1 MRNYILK
8 RILQMIPVL
17 LVVTALV
24 FSLLLLIPGDPVR
37 AIIGVGEALDEEQ
50 MEAMRIRLG
59 LDKPIP
65 VQYVKWLGKAV
76 RGNFG
81 QSNHTN
87 QDVMYEIKN
96 RLPVTIQLGLAAWII
111 SIIIAIPSGIIS
123 AVKRGTKTDFA
134 ATVLSMGGVA
144 IPGFWLGIML
154 ILLFGV
160 VLEWL
165 PTHGFVSLFEDPIK
179 GIRHLILPA
188 VSLGLA
194 GAALNM
200 RQTRSAMLEVL
211 AQDYVRTARAKGLKE
226 RRVIWI
232 HALKNSMLPV
242 VTIMGLQIGRL
253 FGGTVIIETM
263 FAIPGMGRLMVD
275 SIFRK
280 DFPVVQAC
288 VLIVA
293 VTVLVANLITDIIYA
308 YLDPRIHYG

>member
-65 VQYVKWLGKAV
+65 VQYVIWLGKAV

-96 RLPVTIQLGLAAWII
+96 RLPVTIQLGLAAWMI
-111 SIIIAIPSGIIS
+111 SIIIAIPAGIIS
-123 AVKRGTKTDFA
+123 AMKRGTKTDFV

-154 ILLFGV
+154 ILFFGV
-160 VLEWL
+160 VLNWL
-165 PTHGFVSLFEDPIK
+165 PTHGFVSLFENPIE

-188 VSLGLA
+188 VSMGLA

-211 AQDYVRTARAKGLKE
+211 AQDYVRTARAKGLRE
-226 RRVIWI
+226 GRVIWV

-242 VTIMGLQIGRL
+242 VTIIGLQIGRL
-253 FGGTVIIETM
+253 FGGAVIIETM

-280 DFPVVQAC
+280 DFPIVQAT

>member
-65 VQYVKWLGKAV
+65 VQYVIWLGKAV

-96 RLPVTIQLGLAAWII
+96 RLPVTIQLGLAAWMI
-111 SIIIAIPSGIIS
+111 SIIIAIPAGIIS
-123 AVKRGTKTDFA
+123 AMKRGTKTDFV

-154 ILLFGV
+154 ILFFGV
-160 VLEWL
+160 VLNWL
-165 PTHGFVSLFEDPIK
+165 PTHGFVSLFENPIE

-211 AQDYVRTARAKGLKE
+211 AQDYVRTARAKGLRE
-226 RRVIWI
+226 GRVIWV

-242 VTIMGLQIGRL
+242 VTIIGLQIGRL
-253 FGGTVIIETM
+253 FGGAVIIETM

-280 DFPVVQAC
+280 DFPIVQAT

>member
-1 MRNYILK
+1 
-8 RILQMIPVL
+8 V
-17 LVVTALV
+17 A
-24 FSLLLLIPGDPVR
+24 
-37 AIIGVGEALDEEQ
+37 
-50 MEAMRIRLG
+50 
-59 LDKPIP
+59 
-65 VQYVKWLGKAV
+65 
-76 RGNFG
+76 
-81 QSNHTN
+81 
-87 QDVMYEIKN
+87 
-96 RLPVTIQLGLAAWII
+96 TI
-111 SIIIAIPSGIIS
+111 
-123 AVKRGTKTDFA
+123 
-134 ATVLSMGGVA
+134 LSMSGVA

-154 ILLFGV
+154 ILLFGL

-165 PTHGFVSLFEDPIK
+165 PTHGFVSLFEDPIE

-188 VSLGLA
+188 LSMGLA

-226 RRVIWI
+226 SRVIWI
-232 HALKNSMLPV
+232 HALKNSLLPV

-253 FGGTVIIETM
+253 FGGTVIIETL

-275 SIFRK
+275 SIFYR

-293 VTVLVANLITDIIYA
+293 VTVLVANLITDILYA